1 MRILISSLVQTTLNV
16 PKYIWHKTWDCKFI
30 LLRCKACEGISEG
43 KKTLE
48 EGQTMN
54 THHGPWVD
62 YKFQNAKFFQD
73 VKKLLATR

>member
-1 MRILISSLVQTTLNV
+1 MNEPTLIFTFMNIYDRKLQIANSFCLGVRHVKELV
-16 PKYIWHKTWDCKFI
+16 K
-30 LLRCKACEGISEG
+30 E

-62 YKFQNAKFFQD
+62 YKFQDAKFFQD